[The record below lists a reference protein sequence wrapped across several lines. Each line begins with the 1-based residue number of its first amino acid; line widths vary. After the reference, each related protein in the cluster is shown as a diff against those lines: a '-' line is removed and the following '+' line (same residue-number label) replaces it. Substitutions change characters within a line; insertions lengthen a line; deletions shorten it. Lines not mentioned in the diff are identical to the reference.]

1 MKTAVPVPKN
11 FLQKIAL
18 VIGALGMASSALAVQ
33 LPWYRVEATKQ
44 QIAYAK
50 DKASYDLLDP
60 QSAQFRNFYAV
71 SSGNGHDYV
80 CGQINAKNS
89 YGAYTGFKA
98 FYVDSIGNVQLDTP
112 DNKLGDIVPSICNKP
127 RKGQ

>member
-1 MKTAVPVPKN
+1 MKSFK
-11 FLQKIAL
+11 KISL
-18 VIGALGMASSALAVQ
+18 VISVCAVATSVLAVQ
-33 LPWYRVEATKQ
+33 PTWYRVDATKQ

-50 DKASYDLLDP
+50 EKASYDLLDP
-60 QSAQFRNFYAV
+60 QAAQFRNIYAV

>member
-1 MKTAVPVPKN
+1 MKTAAPVPKN

-18 VIGALGMASSALAVQ
+18 VFGACGVATSALAVQ
-33 LPWYRVEATKQ
+33 LQWYRVEATKQ

-60 QSAQFRNFYAV
+60 QSAQFRQLYAV

-112 DNKLGDIVPSICNKP
+112 DNQLGDIVPSICNKP
-127 RKGQ
+127 RKSR

>member
-1 MKTAVPVPKN
+1 MKTAVPLPEN
-11 FLQKIAL
+11 FLKRIAL
-18 VIGALGMASSALAVQ
+18 VLGACGVATSALAVQ
-33 LPWYRVEATKQ
+33 LQWYRVEATKQ

-60 QSAQFRNFYAV
+60 QSAQFRNLYAV

-80 CGQINAKNS
+80 CGEINAKNS
-89 YGAYTGFKA
+89 YGAYTGFKR

-112 DNKLGDIVPSICNKP
+112 DNQLGDIVPSICNKP
-127 RKGQ
+127 RKGH

>member
-1 MKTAVPVPKN
+1 MKTAVSVPEN
-11 FLQKIAL
+11 FLKRIAL
-18 VIGALGMASSALAVQ
+18 VLGACSVASSALAVQ
-33 LPWYRVEATKQ
+33 LQWYRVEATKQ

-60 QSAQFRNFYAV
+60 QSAQFRNIYAV

-112 DNKLGDIVPSICNKP
+112 DNQLGDIVPSICNKP

>member
-1 MKTAVPVPKN
+1 MKTAVSVPEN
-11 FLQKIAL
+11 FLKRIAL
-18 VIGALGMASSALAVQ
+18 VLGACSVASSALAVQ
-33 LPWYRVEATKQ
+33 LQWYRVEATKQ

-60 QSAQFRNFYAV
+60 QSAQFRNIYAV

>member
-1 MKTAVPVPKN
+1 MKRFK
-11 FLQKIAL
+11 KIAL
-18 VIGALGMASSALAVQ
+18 VISACAVVTSVQAVQ

-50 DKASYDLLDP
+50 EKASYDLLDP
-60 QSAQFRNFYAV
+60 QAAQFRNIYSV
-71 SSGNGHDYV
+71 SSGNGHDFV
-80 CGQINAKNS
+80 CGEINAKNS
-89 YGAYTGFKA
+89 YGAYTGFKR

-112 DNKLGDIVPSICNKP
+112 DNQLGDIVPSICNKP